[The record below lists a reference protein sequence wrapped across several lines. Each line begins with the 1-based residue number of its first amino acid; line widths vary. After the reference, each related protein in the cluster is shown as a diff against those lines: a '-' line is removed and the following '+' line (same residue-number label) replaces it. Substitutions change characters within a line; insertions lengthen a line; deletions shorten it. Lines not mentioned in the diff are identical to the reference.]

1 LHNTGTGRVNEA
13 LHKTLGGNL
22 WVVFGSQKN
31 PSAVALDWTGGGREI
46 ETIITPL
53 RWIYLHTHT
62 HTHMVLVL
70 VLFVLLFC
78 IFCLATLA
86 VGSTES
92 IEAICGMGANLFASM
107 TCQDAT
113 PSVAR

>member
-1 LHNTGTGRVNEA
+1 MNEA

-62 HTHMVLVL
+62 HTHGLGSRSLCFVVLH
-70 VLFVLLFC
+70 LLFGYPSGRFNREHRGDLRDGC
-78 IFCLATLA
+78 KFIRLHDVSGRNA
-86 VGSTES
+86 V
-92 IEAICGMGANLFASM
+92 CGKMKN
-107 TCQDAT
+107 
-113 PSVAR
+113 ARSR